1 MAVSHLHSN
10 ISASWRT
17 DALIKISSVL
27 TDVHG
32 ASGRAMLE
40 ALIAGQRDPKL
51 LAELARGRARARRAE
66 LEAACSGRFTDHH
79 ARLARLL
86 LNQIDELGRHIEA
99 VTALLDEA
107 IAALP
112 TPAPHPTGG
121 GTADAGTASGST
133 ADTGPAGYASA
144 VERLCQIPG
153 AGPDSVR
160 AVIGEIGLDM
170 SVFGTARRLCSW
182 AKVSPR
188 TVESGRKKSRAST
201 GKGNRYLKAAL
212 GQMAVGAAKTDT
224 FLSERYRRLVK
235 RMPKAKA
242 RAALARSILVIIF
255 HLLADPTVEFAD
267 LGADFYTR
275 RIDKERRAHQLTR
288 QLQALGY
295 TVALTHA
302 A

>member
-1 MAVSHLHSN
+1 MRCGWPSWPRSRW
-10 ISASWRT
+10 SRPRSCRPSRCGRCGTWPGPASTWSRT
-17 DALIKISSVL
+17 VPGSSSGFQKLLEDALIKISSVL

-51 LAELARGRARARRAE
+51 LAELARGRARARRTE
-66 LEAACSGRFTDHH
+66 LEAARSGRFTDHH

-153 AGPDSVR
+153 
-160 AVIGEIGLDM
+160 
-170 SVFGTARRLCSW
+170 
-182 AKVSPR
+182 
-188 TVESGRKKSRAST
+188 
-201 GKGNRYLKAAL
+201 
-212 GQMAVGAAKTDT
+212 
-224 FLSERYRRLVK
+224 
-235 RMPKAKA
+235 
-242 RAALARSILVIIF
+242 
-255 HLLADPTVEFAD
+255 
-267 LGADFYTR
+267 
-275 RIDKERRAHQLTR
+275 
-288 QLQALGY
+288 
-295 TVALTHA
+295 
-302 A
+302 